1 MFDAQRGAL
10 RRLSDATPARGSP
23 AACEGKSHDVKPPRS
38 CRPSISHASAG
49 TTDCAGEAVG
59 AMVDGTP
66 PGHMNGVRRGRYV
79 KVKICLGKGESPKE
93 AADLCEGR
101 VRPSSIPQVKGG
113 GGIRELQ
120 RFADGG
126 PRQFR
131 VRIRCIEDVPAS
143 GRVVDRH
150 IERGTPDD
158 P

>member
-59 AMVDGTP
+59 AMGDGTP

-93 AADLCEGR
+93 AADLWEGR
-101 VRPSSIPQVKGG
+101 GRPASISPVEGRRG
-113 GGIRELQ
+113 PCALQ
-120 RFADGG
+120 GFPGRG
-126 PRQFR
+126 PR
-131 VRIRCIEDVPAS
+131 
-143 GRVVDRH
+143 
-150 IERGTPDD
+150 
-158 P
+158 

>member
-1 MFDAQRGAL
+1 M
-10 RRLSDATPARGSP
+10 RRPHPDGRRPATGSP
-23 AACEGKSHDVKPPRS
+23 TTCRLPGRCGPASPTPLQEPWIARAKRS
-38 CRPSISHASAG
+38 APWI
-49 TTDCAGEAVG
+49 
-59 AMVDGTP
+59 DGTP